1 MSGVLALAVAIG
13 IVFGAHKLCDVIKA
27 PPWFAK
33 LLFIYAFIV
42 ITYFLAEEIVP
53 DSKKPWGIWVAML
66 GAATGI
72 IPVGF
77 IVFKHFGDNGDT
89 KMRDPSR
96 PHPEQ
101 AETRKL

>member
-33 LLFIYAFIV
+33 LLFVYAFIV

-77 IVFKHFGDNGDT
+77 IVGGFKFQVQRVNDGAVAHRLPG
-89 KMRDPSR
+89 
-96 PHPEQ
+96 
-101 AETRKL
+101 A

>member
-13 IVFGAHKLCDVIKA
+13 IVFGARKFCDVIKA
-27 PPWFAK
+27 PQWFAK

-53 DSKKPWGIWVAML
+53 DSKKPWGIWVAIL

-77 IVFKHFGDNGDT
+77 IAFKHFGDNDDT
-89 KMRDPSR
+89 KAQPPST
-96 PHPEQ
+96 PF
-101 AETRKL
+101 